1 MIFKILLISTTIFL
15 SACNNNQEPST
26 GGNLSVS
33 ITLDNLPDS
42 ITYNKP
48 TTPDGRIEYNW
59 RVTFD
64 ITGDGAIN
72 QGDIILQVLQFKA
85 PGSTEQ
91 TGAINDLE
99 ADLWVYTTDTQTTSA
114 SKAILLVTGNII
126 TLSIDIS
133 AHETLEK
140 ITESTLVYFESST
153 YDPIAGVS
161 EYDYHPSYFTLM
173 NIPSDASFTDP
184 QGDTPYPY
192 IDILSIRIS
201 L

>member
-99 ADLWVYTTDTQTTSA
+99 ADLWGLY
-114 SKAILLVTGNII
+114 NR
-126 TLSIDIS
+126 
-133 AHETLEK
+133 
-140 ITESTLVYFESST
+140 
-153 YDPIAGVS
+153 
-161 EYDYHPSYFTLM
+161 HPNHQCF
-173 NIPSDASFTDP
+173 
-184 QGDTPYPY
+184 
-192 IDILSIRIS
+192 
-201 L
+201 